1 MKLSLIQSLLSSFVF
16 ILVATA
22 GCSQHSSQNNQVL
35 LPSPSPPARVSNSA
49 EVVQVQTTSVD
60 IPVAGETAA
69 SIILSISPGYHV
81 NANPATFP
89 YLIATEVVQVPS
101 PDDPIIMG
109 APVYPSSVKKE
120 FAFSEQPL
128 AVYEGDVAIKIPLR
142 LAVHEK
148 SYVRIKSGVHL
159 SEPINVRVQACDDE
173 KCFPPATLSTT
184 LAVEV
189 K

>member
-1 MKLSLIQSLLSSFVF
+1 MRLSLIQSLLSSFVF
-16 ILVATA
+16 ILVAAA

-35 LPSPSPPARVSNSA
+35 LPSPSPPA
-49 EVVQVQTTSVD
+49 
-60 IPVAGETAA
+60 
-69 SIILSISPGYHV
+69 ISPGYHV

-101 PDDPIIMG
+101 PDNPIIMG
-109 APVYPSSVKKE
+109 EPVYPSSVKKK

-148 SYVRIKSGVHL
+148 SYVKIKSGVHL
-159 SEPINVRVQACDDE
+159 SQPINVRVQACDDE